1 MMKKLLCILL
11 LVMPL
16 LHLQAEDK
24 TTAIKLY
31 GIDLHGTAED
41 VRIGLRQT
49 LRAQERLTEFD
60 IAAKGRAYLIWHKRN
75 AIKRMKLVCSF
86 LEMTKPCEFYFYAD
100 NDLSRIEKVE
110 VYSAPYK
117 AKDGVVTGKKDLQT
131 VLLAF
136 TKRYGKPSE
145 QQEKQSNV
153 TVVKYEWKIGKD
165 MIVLSSREFSNSMDF
180 DIHYTIVP
188 YEPKLENVNVSDL

>member
-1 MMKKLLCILL
+1 MKKFLL
-11 LVMPL
+11 LLLMIWPL
-16 LHLQAEDK
+16 GLQAENK

-31 GIDLHGTAED
+31 GVDLHGTAEE
-41 VRIGLRQT
+41 VRAGLRQT
-49 LRAQERLTEFD
+49 LRSQERLTEFD
-60 IAAKGRAYLIWHKRN
+60 IAQKGRAYLIWRN
-75 AIKRMKLVCSF
+75 RNFTKQMKLVCTF

-100 NDLSRIEKVE
+100 RELSRIEKVE
-110 VYSAPYK
+110 IKSAKYH
-117 AKDGVVTGKKDLQT
+117 AKDGVVTGKKDLQM

-145 QQEKQSNV
+145 QTEKQSNV
-153 TVVKYEWKIGKD
+153 TVVKYEWKID
-165 MIVLSSREFSNSMDF
+165 QDVIVLCSREFSNSMDF